1 MGRFLVIST
10 SNVLWGVHPAPPAPL
25 MAGLGLIYQESEYR
39 SSLVNY
45 EFWLMELE
53 IYSAL
58 RSLAGGRWVL
68 LMMGWMLAIS
78 ATTMMLRLTS
88 AS

>member
-1 MGRFLVIST
+1 MCC
-10 SNVLWGVHPAPPAPL
+10 GVHPAPPAL
-25 MAGLGLIYQESEYR
+25 SMAGLGSIYQESECR

-68 LMMGWMLAIS
+68 LMIGWMLAIS
-78 ATTMMLRLTS
+78 ATMMMLRLTS

>member
-1 MGRFLVIST
+1 MCC
-10 SNVLWGVHPAPPAPL
+10 GVHPAPPALL

-68 LMMGWMLAIS
+68 LMMGWILAIS

-88 AS
+88 VS